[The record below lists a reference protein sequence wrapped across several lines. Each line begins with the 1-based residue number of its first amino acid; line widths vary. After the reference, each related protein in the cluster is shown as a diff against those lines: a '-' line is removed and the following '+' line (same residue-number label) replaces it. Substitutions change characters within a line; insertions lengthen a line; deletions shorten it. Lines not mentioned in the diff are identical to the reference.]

1 MIFNYKTQKKNSVNI
16 YELQGELIDRS
27 QANAM
32 MEELEETIPTGE
44 NKILLDLKDL
54 RYINS
59 SGLNI
64 LINILTKARK
74 SGGDVAICCVNKKIA
89 ELLLITK
96 LNSVFNVCDTS
107 DKAIEILSKN

>member
-1 MIFNYKTQKKNSVNI
+1 MIFSYNLQKKQGVSI
-16 YELQGELIDRS
+16 YSLQGELIDRS
-27 QANAM
+27 QASGM
-32 MEELEETIPTGE
+32 MDEVEEAITRAE
-44 NKILLDLKDL
+44 NKILLDLEQL

-64 LINILTKARK
+64 LINILTKSRK

-96 LNSVFNVCDTS
+96 LNSVFNVCGST
-107 DKAIEILSKN
+107 KEAIAVLNKE

>member
-1 MIFNYKTQKKNSVNI
+1 MIFNYKTKKKDAVSI
-16 YELQGELIDRS
+16 YALQGELIDRN
-27 QANAM
+27 QASAM
-32 MEELEETIPTGE
+32 MEELEESIPKGE
-44 NKILLDLKDL
+44 NRILLNLEEL

-96 LNSVFNVCDTS
+96 LNSVFNVCDTA
-107 DKAIEILSKN
+107 DKAIAVLSKN

>member
-1 MIFNYKTQKKNSVNI
+1 MIFSYSTSKKENVNV
-16 YELQGELIDRS
+16 YSLQGELIDRN
-27 QANAM
+27 QAVAM
-32 MEELEETIPTGE
+32 MDEVEEMIERKEI
-44 NKILLDLKDL
+44 KFLLDLEQL

-74 SGGDVAICCVNKKIA
+74 AGGEVAICCVNKKVN

-96 LNSVFNVCDTS
+96 LNSVFNVCD
-107 DKAIEILSKN
+107 D